1 LADRKPN
8 LNTLKNQKLLP
19 GPRAPI
25 QDRVDVILKI
35 KQEKLLNVEKDLA
48 EKKRL
53 KEEEES
59 KKEAVLAS
67 EKLL

>member
-1 LADRKPN
+1 M
-8 LNTLKNQKLLP
+8 
-19 GPRAPI
+19 
-25 QDRVDVILKI
+25 ILKI
-35 KQEKLLNVEKDLA
+35 KQDKLLSVEKDLA

-67 EKLL
+67 EKLLQIKL